1 MLSLRQFLIFIVLI
15 TFHWSDVAAKK
26 IYYNPHYL
34 DSMAIT
40 KGQKPVLDS
49 LKMNI
54 DPFTLQQ
61 KRTKYDLQPTRI
73 ASVYSLN
80 DIVFLLFL
88 LLGCFLVLVRSFY
101 PEFFLS
107 TREGLSNPNLF
118 NQRLRDKSLV
128 QLPVLLSILI
138 FKSIIF
144 SLGVTMLFI
153 SINKSIEPQ
162 LLFIFGKTVI
172 AFFIYGFGKA
182 LIEYIVAKISKFEG
196 VYIFHFVQTQMIMG
210 LIAILLLPVLMFYF
224 FYENTNATVFI
235 YIFSGLYIIGQLF
248 NTFRILLTDIIRE
261 LKFKLYFF
269 IYLCTLK
276 ILPIMI
282 LGKYLYDFFWSL

>member
-40 KGQKPVLDS
+40 KGQKPVLES

-54 DPFTLQQ
+54 DPLHCN
-61 KRTKYDLQPTRI
+61 KK
-73 ASVYSLN
+73 
-80 DIVFLLFL
+80 
-88 LLGCFLVLVRSFY
+88 
-101 PEFFLS
+101 E
-107 TREGLSNPNLF
+107 PNTM
-118 NQRLRDKSLV
+118 RDKSLV